1 MYYLNIFFIYSILGF
16 LFETILCAI
25 ISPGFSSG
33 ILYGPWTFIYGFA
46 IFLIMG
52 IDKFLKKYKLKKW
65 LEVIIFYLIATVIVT
80 ILEFSGGM
88 LIEKLF
94 HTVYWDYLKMKFNY
108 GFYICLEVSLIWGL
122 FASFI
127 NYIVKDKINKL
138 SRRIPKIIT
147 IITLLLFISDC
158 IITFIN
164 KV

>member
-16 LFETILCAI
+16 IFETTLCSI

-33 ILYGPWTFIYGFA
+33 VLYGPWTFIYGLA

-52 IDKFLKKYKLKKW
+52 IDKFLKRFKLKKW
-65 LEVIIFYLIATVIVT
+65 LEIILFYLTVTIIVT

-94 HTVYWDYLKMKFNY
+94 HMVYWDYIKMKLNF

-122 FASFI
+122 FATFI
-127 NYIVKDKINKL
+127 NYVVKDKISTLAK
-138 SRRIPKIIT
+138 RIPKFIT
-147 IITLLLFISDC
+147 VIALILFIADC
-158 IITFIN
+158 VITFIN